1 MWTFLP
7 ARLELQRDRVRPGEL
22 VLVEYS
28 YTMNILIVDDND
40 EIRALMR
47 ALLEKQGHTVV
58 GEAGDGDEAVKAFL
72 ELRPDVVLLD
82 IIMPGKSGMEVLEEI
97 RGLDPE
103 AKVFMVTAVEQDT
116 INRRLLL
123 VGAAGII
130 YKPFSSE
137 DFKRAFQSLP
147 PRKPAKLKK
156 SETIESLVA
165 GGLSKCM
172 LRTADAS
179 SWAWELCE
187 VSVYTGKISDAVKD
201 AGYGHAMAAVQ
212 VNVREGALFSAAL
225 VFRSADIAFISSC
238 FANGPLYRT
247 GDVPELAEGLV
258 LEIGNVI
265 LNSLANPLIQAMGKS
280 ALPSVPML
288 VKGGS
293 AAVAAALGSCLNPSL
308 NHRIIS
314 ATIAM
319 RREGR
324 VARAGVLGVLPEALA
339 AGLEREI
346 KR

>member
-1 MWTFLP
+1 
-7 ARLELQRDRVRPGEL
+7 
-22 VLVEYS
+22 
-28 YTMNILIVDDND
+28 MNILIVDDND
-40 EIRALMR
+40 EIRTLMR
-47 ALLEKQGHTVV
+47 ALLEKLGHTVV

-97 RGLDPE
+97 RALEPE

-130 YKPFSSE
+130 YKPFSSD

-147 PRKPAKLKK
+147 PRKPAKREKG
-156 SETIESLVA
+156 ETIESLAA

-201 AGYGHAMAAVQ
+201 AGYGPAVAAVQ
-212 VNVREGALFSAAL
+212 VNIEGALFSAAL
-225 VFRSADIAFISSC
+225 VFRSADIAFISGC
-238 FANGPLYRT
+238 FVNGPLYRT
-247 GDVPELAEGLV
+247 GGVPELAEGLV

-265 LNSLANPLIQAMGKS
+265 LNSLANPLIEAMGKR
-280 ALPSVPML
+280 ALPSVPMI
-288 VKGGS
+288 VKGGT
-293 AAVAAALGSCLNPSL
+293 AAVAAGLGSCMNPRLNY
-308 NHRIIS
+308 RIIS

-346 KR
+346 KG